1 LCDNKIKVDN
11 NLVSSSEKETKTMT
25 NTKIFTEKLEDG
37 RFLVSITFLDDDHH
51 FSLPV
56 TAPTES
62 DAVEAAL
69 DFATK
74 FRNQA

>member
-1 LCDNKIKVDN
+1 MMYLTITTTQAF
-11 NLVSSSEKETKTMT
+11 NLTKETRTMT
-25 NTKIFTEKLEDG
+25 NTKILTEKLEDG
-37 RFLVSITFLDDDHH
+37 RFLVSITFLDDNHN
-51 FSLPV
+51 FSFPV

-62 DAVEAAL
+62 DAVEAVM

>member
-1 LCDNKIKVDN
+1 
-11 NLVSSSEKETKTMT
+11 MT
-25 NTKIFTEKLEDG
+25 NTKILTEKLEDG
-37 RFLVSITFLDDDHH
+37 RFLVSITFLDDNHN
-51 FSLPV
+51 FSFPV

-62 DAVEAAL
+62 DAVEAVM